1 MLFDVGVTDTP
12 EAAAVAVGERRQ
24 RGPGRRFGPDGAD
37 LVIVPDSGHQIA
49 LENADAFSRVV
60 GDVLAR
66 GR

>member
-1 MLFDVGVTDTP
+1 MTLVLPELDFNPAVPDVLG
-12 EAAAVAVGERRQ
+12 
-24 RGPGRRFGPDGAD
+24 RFGPDGAD

-49 LENADAFSRVV
+49 LENADAFNRVV

>member
-1 MLFDVGVTDTP
+1 MLPELDFNPAVPDVLG
-12 EAAAVAVGERRQ
+12 
-24 RGPGRRFGPDGAD
+24 RFGPDGAD

-49 LENADAFSRVV
+49 LENADAFNRVV

>member
-1 MLFDVGVTDTP
+1 MP
-12 EAAAVAVGERRQ
+12 EAAVAVGERQ
-24 RGPGRRFGPDGAD
+24 RGPGRRFGPDGAG

-49 LENADAFSRVV
+49 LENADAFNRVV